1 MKCPRCKGLLVRDRL
16 LDLQDTAWHIDAWR
30 CVSCGEVL
38 DAVILANRRGR
49 RAGQLRI
56 A

>member
-1 MKCPRCKGLLVRDRL
+1 MTCPRCKGLLVRDRFF
-16 LDLQDTAWHIDAWR
+16 DLQDTALHIDAWR
-30 CVSCGEVL
+30 CVSCGDVL
-38 DAVILANRRGR
+38 DPVILANRRNR